1 MSFIGWVYSPAAIS
15 HHYGYASLLT
25 MQNCLCVVLFFL
37 FVLPSNS
44 WSQGNAS
51 IEFRDPE
58 TGKVDR
64 VLIKR
69 VEPESIRL
77 EAELLTARRTGDDR
91 SAALIQKHLQQRSA
105 SNRSVARTGDS
116 SSGVAPLRSDGISS
130 LSPYKSP
137 SWGDDIP
144 VYQGTLRFAG
154 NNREI
159 AVASDTVGNIYAAAI
174 LAVGDS
180 GSNIAV
186 FKSTNLGFSWSLV
199 NGVQISSFRYQS
211 FALCMTDTSD
221 NRWVVSLLYVVKSTP
236 TSPGGS
242 LLWTSFFDDGSGWRT
257 SIVFPADSLT
267 EYRNPALT
275 TDGYAYSPP
284 STWHYVAAE
293 RISPTTG
300 RSRGITAFRSSDF
313 GNTWP
318 VSDTTFSFGVEDAFP
333 SIGVQAG
340 LGAGDTVLVAFARR
354 FSAGDNDI
362 RLFKNS
368 TTFSGTWVFRAVTTS
383 LADEFA
389 PSLSVSTMD
398 EASLLT
404 YTRNT
409 GPQTQWD
416 ARYVFTTDRW
426 GTLATGSLSSD
437 SGKQEYLTNSAYS
450 RSGSDNQWHVSY
462 RVVSDT
468 STATPDTIIYK
479 TSTDLGGIGN
489 TVPVVVNRFQ
499 DTGALR
505 PAVGAHRQGPSG
517 PWVGHVAFSSPGP
530 TNLIYDGVDIPVA
543 VNPQIGFPSVFSLEQ
558 NYPNPFNASTRI
570 PYSLSSPGS
579 VRLVVF
585 DILGRKITTV
595 VDEVRQTGEYHE
607 TLDGSSL
614 ASGVYFYRLSAG
626 GQVAVRRMILLK

>member
-1 MSFIGWVYSPAAIS
+1 
-15 HHYGYASLLT
+15 
-25 MQNCLCVVLFFL
+25 MQNSLCVVLFFL
-37 FVLPSNS
+37 FALPSNS

-69 VEPESIRL
+69 VEPERARL
-77 EAELLTARRTGDDR
+77 EAELLIARRSGDDR
-91 SAALIQKHLQQRSA
+91 SAALIQKHLQQFST
-105 SNRSVARTGDS
+105 SNRSVVWTDGS
-116 SSGVAPLRSDGISS
+116 SSGVAPLPSDVVSS

-137 SWGDDIP
+137 SWGDDIT

-159 AVASDTVGNIYAAAI
+159 AVYAAAI

-186 FKSTNLGFSWSLV
+186 FKSTDSGFSWSLV

-211 FALCMTDTSD
+211 FALCVTDTSD
-221 NRWVVSLLYVVKSTP
+221 NRWVVSLLYVLKSTP
-236 TSPGGS
+236 ISPGGS
-242 LLWTSFFDDGSGWRT
+242 LLWTSFLDDGSGWRT
-257 SIVFPADSLT
+257 STVFAADSLT

-284 STWHYVAAE
+284 STWHYGAAE
-293 RISPTTG
+293 RITPTTG

-318 VSDTTFSFGVEDAFP
+318 VDDTTFSFGVEDAFP

-340 LGAGDTVLVAFARR
+340 LGTGDTVLVAFARR

-450 RSGSDNQWHVSY
+450 RSGSENQWHVSY

-468 STATPDTIIYK
+468 ATATPDTIIYK
-479 TSTDLGGIGN
+479 TSTDLGGISN
-489 TVPVVVNRFQ
+489 AVPVVVNRFQ

-517 PWVGHVAFSSPGP
+517 AWVGHVVFSSPGP

-543 VNPQIGFPSVFSLEQ
+543 VNPQIGFPSVFSLGQ

-570 PYSLSSPGS
+570 SYSLSSPGS

-585 DILGRKITTV
+585 DILGRKITTL
-595 VDEVRQTGEYHE
+595 VDEVRQTGEHHE
-607 TLDGSSL
+607 TLDGSTL
-614 ASGVYFYRLSAG
+614 PYG
-626 GQVAVRRMILLK
+626 G